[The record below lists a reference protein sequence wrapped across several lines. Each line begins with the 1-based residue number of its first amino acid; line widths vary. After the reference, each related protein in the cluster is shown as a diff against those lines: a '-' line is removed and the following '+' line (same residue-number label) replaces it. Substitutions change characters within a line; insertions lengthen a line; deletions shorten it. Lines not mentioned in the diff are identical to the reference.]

1 MDGRSATD
9 TFVTPAAHGT
19 ATSVP
24 FAAAAPSTVAALAH
38 AGMRMCAVVVWPA
51 GTVTTTVAPSP
62 THGAPRYAPVV
73 WGYFG
78 AQRFAGDFADF
89 GKEIQISDFAA
100 ADSWHVANQARFVD
114 EVDFEKPFSLEENRR
129 LLSRED

>member
-1 MDGRSATD
+1 MVR
-9 TFVTPAAHGT
+9 
-19 ATSVP
+19 
-24 FAAAAPSTVAALAH
+24 
-38 AGMRMCAVVVWPA
+38 
-51 GTVTTTVAPSP
+51 PSP

-73 WGYFG
+73 WGYFR

-89 GKEIQISDFAA
+89 GTEIQISDFAA

-129 LLSRED
+129 LLSREA